1 MNIFERMQK
10 LDRRW
15 IYIVVALAIIIP
27 LMIPYDSDNVATPPT
42 ENLYQMIDSFAGRE
56 DRAILMSFYHDAATM
71 PELFPM
77 EVAILRH
84 CFERNVK
91 VFTLTWFPAG
101 APIIDYAINSVKEE
115 FPDIQSGVDYCNF
128 GYKPQAFAMVLGMGD
143 NIANTM
149 NTDAEGR
156 KLENLPI
163 MKGINN
169 YSEMNLAI
177 EFSGSSAG
185 GMWITYARPKYGL
198 NVAVG
203 VTAVMAADMY
213 PYLQSGQLI
222 GMLSGLK
229 GAAEYEKLV
238 DIFAAY
244 RDPKIDYSI
253 KVDEDGNQILP
264 GRPFGREILEDD
276 SSKKLSLITTQTKA
290 KFSMDEFAAF
300 SAKYPENM
308 ALLNSLRSLEDDMVI
323 IDVTQITPE
332 QRSQMGETM
341 YRELD
346 RLTRNTLYKFKVAR
360 IGMNAQSVAHIMIIV
375 FIVLGNIGYFIQKAR
390 QAKN

>member
-27 LMIPYDSDNVATPPT
+27 LMIPYDSDNVTTPPT

>member
-1 MNIFERMQK
+1 
-10 LDRRW
+10 
-15 IYIVVALAIIIP
+15 
-27 LMIPYDSDNVATPPT
+27 
-42 ENLYQMIDSFAGRE
+42 
-56 DRAILMSFYHDAATM
+56 
-71 PELFPM
+71 
-77 EVAILRH
+77 
-84 CFERNVK
+84 
-91 VFTLTWFPAG
+91 
-101 APIIDYAINSVKEE
+101 
-115 FPDIQSGVDYCNF
+115 
-128 GYKPQAFAMVLGMGD
+128 
-143 NIANTM
+143 
-149 NTDAEGR
+149 
-156 KLENLPI
+156 
-163 MKGINN
+163 
-169 YSEMNLAI
+169 
-177 EFSGSSAG
+177 
-185 GMWITYARPKYGL
+185 
-198 NVAVG
+198 VAVG